1 MTRAFD
7 PTLGAEIVDRI
18 RPILGGHH
26 PAVQGAVLADL
37 LAIWLAGHQADLREA
52 LLDVHIEKVRELVPV
67 NEAECRGDTDA

>member
-7 PTLGAEIVDRI
+7 PTLVTEIVERI

-26 PAVQGAVLADL
+26 AAVQGAVVADL

-52 LLDVHIEKVRELVPV
+52 LLDKHIDTVRELVPANV
-67 NEAECRGDTDA
+67 TRWEVTRW

>member
-7 PTLGAEIVDRI
+7 PTLVTEIVDRI

-26 PAVQGAVLADL
+26 PAVQGAVVADL